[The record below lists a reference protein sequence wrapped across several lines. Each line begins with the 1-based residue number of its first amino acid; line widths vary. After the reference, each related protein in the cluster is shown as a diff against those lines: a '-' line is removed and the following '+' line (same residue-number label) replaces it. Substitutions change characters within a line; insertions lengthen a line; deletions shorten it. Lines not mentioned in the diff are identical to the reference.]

1 MYCSECG
8 AAAQGKFC
16 ANCGTAL
23 LPLTPHAGK
32 PFAWTDSVD
41 YEAIMRVA
49 EVRTMVA
56 RAAEQAGQRISGED
70 FLKFCDK
77 AFAPLY
83 GGVPV
88 AKLAAIA
95 QPLYAALGIKTG
107 KEQRRVYTRPPGSV
121 IVALICSLARRG
133 RPLRQVR
140 QAADGCMFEATLP
153 SDMWSFAGDLL
164 VEVRTSGGAT
174 SVEARTVVKGQLFD
188 WGKSTRCLAE
198 LLTDLE
204 LVPAAA

>member
-8 AAAQGKFC
+8 TAAQGKFC

-23 LPLTPHAGK
+23 LPLAPLDSK

-56 RAAEQAGQRISGED
+56 RAAEQAGQRMSGED

-83 GGVPV
+83 GGVPM
-88 AKLAAIA
+88 AKLAVIA

-164 VEVRTSGGAT
+164 VEVRCSAGAT